1 MEDKNC
7 KYDLRGQVKMI
18 YNCNIGSLVSFMS
31 EEQRWQYNNYEVV
44 NRHKYGYDI
53 YIIYI

>member
-31 EEQRWQYNNYEVV
+31 EEQR
-44 NRHKYGYDI
+44 
-53 YIIYI
+53 